1 MKITEEKLNELAENT
16 AIMAG
21 MSMMDNIAWQTADV
35 TMIGDEYKN
44 LNEEIMRRALKL
56 MIKKLPSVQQIHR
69 SLPNYLMG
77 W

>member
-21 MSMMDNIAWQTADV
+21 MSMMDNIEWQTADV
-35 TMIGDEYKN
+35 TMIGDKYKN